1 MTPRHSV
8 ELLKLPLDAMS
19 CGRPHR
25 DCEKPK
31 AAAHVMPWAMD
42 QPTMSEYA
50 SALSIPTLPKE
61 LCSTLGAAHGVG
73 ASCSGDADVVQAGVA
88 RLVREDGLTDLVGG
102 GEPRA
107 ALVDPTATKRW
118 DRLSPGGSEERR
130 GRGNGTKESNTHVVR
145 SAENCTRTVCEP
157 VFCR

>member
-1 MTPRHSV
+1 MIVIQRRIAYDRT
-8 ELLKLPLDAMS
+8 
-19 CGRPHR
+19 
-25 DCEKPK
+25 
-31 AAAHVMPWAMD
+31 
-42 QPTMSEYA
+42 
-50 SALSIPTLPKE
+50 
-61 LCSTLGAAHGVG
+61 GVG
-73 ASCSGDADVVQAGVA
+73 HIGAHRATVVATGAIAAGIAVVLACVA
-88 RLVREDGLTDLVGG
+88 LAAGAGM
-102 GEPRA
+102 PRA